1 MPEEAAMLHRRTP
14 ITSSRRTFAVALVTA
29 GAAAGLLVGEL
40 AAAPTDSQA
49 RPLAAA
55 APASCKSFALDVSG
69 ALKALSVVVGDEG
82 QYATFIPKAYQDG
95 VKHDSGAY
103 ASLAGKLTAIIRT
116 VETQNSKF
124 AKLESPL
131 LNTEKA
137 CLAS

>member
-1 MPEEAAMLHRRTP
+1 MLHRRTP
-14 ITSSRRTFAVALVTA
+14 ITVSRRRLAVALITA

-69 ALKALSVVVGDEG
+69 ALKALSIVVGDEG
-82 QYATFIPKAYQDG
+82 HYATFIPQAYQDG
-95 VKHDSGAY
+95 AKHDTGAY
-103 ASLAGKLTAIIRT
+103 SSLAGKLTAIIKT
-116 VETQNSKF
+116 VETQNTKF
-124 AKLESPL
+124 SKLESPL
-131 LNTEKA
+131 LSTEKA